1 MVRLFRLRDRY
12 GFIENSEATAAI
24 CPSNKAGS
32 NLIAMKKPNLV
43 LDKSKIDFQFL
54 RRKSGGSSQKT
65 RKTKK
70 TRKTR
75 KNKRK

>member
-1 MVRLFRLRDRY
+1 MRLYRDRY

-54 RRKSGGSSQKT
+54 RRKSGG
-65 RKTKK
+65 RK